1 MAEKK
6 NNEQQLYVQKE
17 PFEYNGKMY
26 NHYYI
31 KGVVRGREV
40 KIDLAPPNKDT
51 DMGGYTVLDI
61 VFGDADRA
69 DLIIEPFEIED
80 EKTKKVIKANRY
92 IVRTVDE
99 DGKVYECTVKPRARR
114 TGRFLICCSRN
125 NGGIGTFGNGACK
138 ENCKPHIPRNI

>member
-51 DMGGYTVLDI
+51 DMGGYT
-61 VFGDADRA
+61 
-69 DLIIEPFEIED
+69 FEIED

-99 DGKVYECTVKPRARR
+99 DGKVYECTVKPSR
-114 TGRFLICCSRN
+114 TSDRSLLN
-125 NGGIGTFGNGACK
+125 MLLA
-138 ENCKPHIPRNI
+138 E

>member
-6 NNEQQLYVQKE
+6 INEQQLYVQKE

-99 DGKVYECTVKPRARR
+99 DGKVYECTVKPSR
-114 TGRFLICCSRN
+114 TSDRSLLN
-125 NGGIGTFGNGACK
+125 MLLA
-138 ENCKPHIPRNI
+138 E

>member
-6 NNEQQLYVQKE
+6 NNEQQLYVKKK
-17 PFEYNGKMY
+17 PFVYNGKMY

-40 KIDLAPPNKDT
+40 KIVLAPLNNDP

-92 IVRTVDE
+92 IVRSVDD
-99 DGKVYECTVKPRARR
+99 DGKVYECTVKPSR
-114 TGRFLICCSRN
+114 TSDRSLLN
-125 NGGIGTFGNGACK
+125 MLLA
-138 ENCKPHIPRNI
+138 E

>member
-6 NNEQQLYVQKE
+6 TNNEQQLFVQKE
-17 PFEYNGKMY
+17 PFEYNGKTY
-26 NHYYI
+26 HHYFI
-31 KGVVRGREV
+31 QGMVRGREV

-92 IVRTVDE
+92 IVRTMDE
-99 DGKVYECTVKPRARR
+99 DGKVYECTVKPSR
-114 TGRFLICCSRN
+114 TSDRSLLN
-125 NGGIGTFGNGACK
+125 MLLA
-138 ENCKPHIPRNI
+138 E

>member
-69 DLIIEPFEIED
+69 DLIIEPFEVED

-92 IVRTVDE
+92 IVFTVDE
-99 DGKVYECTVKPRARR
+99 DGKVYECTVKP
-114 TGRFLICCSRN
+114 SRMSDRSLLN
-125 NGGIGTFGNGACK
+125 MLLA
-138 ENCKPHIPRNI
+138 E

>member
-1 MAEKK
+1 MAGKK

-31 KGVVRGREV
+31 NGVVRGREV

-69 DLIIEPFEIED
+69 DLIIEPFEITD
-80 EKTKKVIKANRY
+80 DKTKQVIKGNRY
-92 IVRTVDE
+92 LVRTVDE
-99 DGKVYECTVKPRARR
+99 DGKVYECTVKPARTSDR
-114 TGRFLICCSRN
+114 SLLN
-125 NGGIGTFGNGACK
+125 MLLA
-138 ENCKPHIPRNI
+138 E

>member
-69 DLIIEPFEIED
+69 DLIIEPFEVED

-99 DGKVYECTVKPRARR
+99 DGKVYECTVKPSR
-114 TGRFLICCSRN
+114 TSDRSLLQMLL
-125 NGGIGTFGNGACK
+125 A
-138 ENCKPHIPRNI
+138 E